1 MIGRIRGRG
10 FLVCAAEFSA
20 RHKVEV
26 EYSCTTVLYR
36 ATRFQR
42 NWHRGARHRDEEEFV
57 SRHVVVVEVSW
68 LVVVVVNAHFQDGFV
83 QLRYV
88 RKRAFFFCGC
98 VGSSGGCGVAMTRLD
113 SL

>member
-42 NWHRGARHRDEEEFV
+42 NWHRGARHRNEEEFV
-57 SRHVVVVEVSW
+57 SRHEQSNKQEVVVVEVS
-68 LVVVVVNAHFQDGFV
+68 
-83 QLRYV
+83 
-88 RKRAFFFCGC
+88 
-98 VGSSGGCGVAMTRLD
+98 
-113 SL
+113 